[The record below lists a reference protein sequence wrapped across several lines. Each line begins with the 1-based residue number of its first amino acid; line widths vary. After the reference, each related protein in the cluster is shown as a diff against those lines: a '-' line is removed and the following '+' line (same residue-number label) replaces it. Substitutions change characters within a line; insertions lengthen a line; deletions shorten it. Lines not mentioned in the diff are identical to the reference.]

1 MNMKLKLSLITCA
14 IAVLSG
20 CGGGGDGGGGTP
32 VVNTAE
38 GFWEG
43 TSSNG
48 ATVSIAILEN
58 GEAWGGAIVG
68 NTLVSAIA
76 GTANGSGTSFSASGS
91 EFAFTSNSV
100 ARGTYTGSVT
110 QKQRIQA
117 TGSSG
122 NTIDLAYDANYD
134 RGVTAAEIAGS
145 YTLSGRT
152 ALYSITN
159 LTFTVGANGAFTIVD
174 GGCTTTGTVTPRAS
188 GKAIVDVRATGTGPC
203 VLGNGV
209 SLSGIAVLNK
219 TRTPN
224 TLSVIA
230 LNGGKTD
237 GLVLI
242 GRKN

>member
-1 MNMKLKLSLITCA
+1 MNMKLKLGLITCA
-14 IAVLSG
+14 IAVMSG
-20 CGGGGDGGGGTP
+20 CGGGGDGGNTP

-48 ATVSIAILEN
+48 ANVSIAILEN
-58 GEAWGGAIVG
+58 GEAWGGAVVG

-76 GTANGSGTSFSASGS
+76 GTANGNGTSFSASGS
-91 EFAFTSNSV
+91 EFSFSSNSV
-100 ARGTYTGSVT
+100 ARGSYSGTVT

-134 RGVTAAEIAGS
+134 KGVTAAEIAGS

-152 ALYSITN
+152 ALYAITN

-224 TLSVIA
+224 TTLSVIA
-230 LNGGKTD
+230 LNSGKTD
-237 GLVLI
+237 GLVLL

>member
-1 MNMKLKLSLITCA
+1 MNKKLKLGLITCA
-14 IAVLSG
+14 IAVMSG
-20 CGGGGDGGGGTP
+20 CGGGGDGGNNTP
-32 VVNTAE
+32 AVNTAE
-38 GFWEG
+38 GLWEG
-43 TSSNG
+43 TSSTG
-48 ATVSIAILEN
+48 ADVSIAILEN
-58 GEAWGGAIVG
+58 GEAWGGAVVG

-76 GTANGSGTSFSASGS
+76 GTANGNGSSFSASGS
-91 EFAFTSNSV
+91 EFYFSSNSV
-100 ARGTYTGSVT
+100 ARGSYSGTVT

-117 TGSSG
+117 TGNSG

-134 RGVTAAEIAGS
+134 QGVTAAEIAGS

-188 GKAIVDVRATGTGPC
+188 GKAIINVSATGTGSC

-230 LNGGKTD
+230 LNSGKTD

-242 GRKN
+242 GRRN